1 MSFSPSLPVTDPR
14 TLSDR
19 LVALRRRL
27 HQIPEIGLE
36 LPLTQRTV
44 MDALAHLPLEITTG
58 VTSSSVTAVV
68 RGRRSA
74 GRSVLLR
81 ADMDGLPVQEQ
92 TGLEYASRVE
102 GAMHACG
109 HDLHAAMLVGAAEIL
124 CARAD
129 QLCGDVVLMFQ
140 AGEEGWEGAQHMLDE
155 GVLTAAGAAVSAAF
169 AVHVF
174 SNVTTGSVR
183 TRPGPVMAASAEL
196 DVRVTGAGG
205 HAAAP
210 HLAHDPVPAAAE
222 MILAL
227 QRAVG
232 RDLDPFDPV
241 VLSIGVVEAGVRP
254 NVIPGSARFI
264 GNIRTLSLASQARTE
279 EIARRVIG
287 GVAASHGVS
296 AEADFRP
303 MRPPLVNG
311 AEPTALALETARE
324 LFGPARVS
332 TSVRPEDGS
341 EDFAR
346 VLDLVPGCFVSIGA
360 GVEGA
365 PYNHSPFAVFD
376 DSVVIDGAVLLAE
389 LACKSLA

>member
-1 MSFSPSLPVTDPR
+1 
-14 TLSDR
+14 
-19 LVALRRRL
+19 
-27 HQIPEIGLE
+27 
-36 LPLTQRTV
+36 

-58 VTSSSVTAVV
+58 VASSSVTAVI
-68 RGRRSA
+68 RGRQPA

-129 QLCGDVVLMFQ
+129 QLGGDVVLMFQ

-155 GVLTAAGAAVSAAF
+155 GVLTAAGTTVSAAF

-174 SNVTTGSVR
+174 SNVAAGTVR

-210 HLAHDPVPAAAE
+210 HLAHDPVPAVAE

-241 VLSIGVVEAGVRP
+241 VLSVGVMEAGVRP

-264 GNIRTLSLASQARTE
+264 GNIRTLSLGSQSRTE
-279 EIARRVIG
+279 KIARRVID

-296 AEADFRP
+296 AEIDFRA
-303 MRPPLVNG
+303 MRPPLVNS

-324 LFGPARVS
+324 VFGPGRVS
-332 TSVRPEDGS
+332 TSDRPEDGS

-346 VLDLVPGCFVSIGA
+346 VLAMVPGCFVSIGA

-376 DSVVIDGAVLLAE
+376 DSVVFDGAVLLAE